1 MSRGRSASVLV
12 HGNAAAK
19 LIDSRYFESEHHDLV
34 EKMIRAVMKSGK
46 ASLARRIV
54 YDAMTV
60 AGERATDKHKEQ
72 IGEFSDIRDLEVKI
86 LAAVI
91 EKVTPKVEVKTKR
104 FGGANYQIPIVVN
117 RSRGQALA
125 LRWLVASA
133 RERSEG
139 ASMVKKLSNEIVDT
153 LEGKSG
159 AITKKKPKIKWLL
172 QTVRMLTWSDV
183 SVQRKKTLKVFRF

>member
-60 AGERATDKHKEQ
+60 AGERATDKHKEL

-91 EKVTPKVEVKTKR
+91 EKITPKVEVKTKR
-104 FGGANYQIPIVVN
+104 FGGANYQVPIVVN

-159 AITKKKPKIKWLL
+159 AITKKETQDKMATANRANANL
-172 QTVRMLTWSDV
+172 VRRERTEKEDA
-183 SVQRKKTLKVFRF
+183 